1 MSHKIT
7 VLFFLIALGT
17 TFAVTYIDKN
27 TAEEAGPETAEE
39 KEAREAREAQLEGMQ
54 NMGGGGG
61 GGGGMGGGMGGGGGP
76 GVGPGGRVGVVG
88 AGSDPA
94 LPPAAPHARHRQQ
107 ALLPA
112 LRCARPHNPARIGQ
126 PKACQ
131 DCERKRPGYVFTRV
145 PRCVGCS
152 RRDGRVP
159 AEVQRGG
166 TI

>member
-61 GGGGMGGGMGGGGGP
+61 GGMGG
-76 GVGPGGRVGVVG
+76 
-88 AGSDPA
+88 
-94 LPPAAPHARHRQQ
+94 
-107 ALLPA
+107 
-112 LRCARPHNPARIGQ
+112 
-126 PKACQ
+126 
-131 DCERKRPGYVFTRV
+131 
-145 PRCVGCS
+145 
-152 RRDGRVP
+152 
-159 AEVQRGG
+159 
-166 TI
+166 

>member
-61 GGGGMGGGMGGGGGP
+61 GGGQGGGRPGGGGGQGGAQPNLPDP
-76 GVGPGGRVGVVG
+76 GPE
-88 AGSDPA
+88 A
-94 LPPAAPHARHRQQ
+94 
-107 ALLPA
+107 
-112 LRCARPHNPARIGQ
+112 
-126 PKACQ
+126 
-131 DCERKRPGYVFTRV
+131 ER
-145 PRCVGCS
+145 
-152 RRDGRVP
+152 
-159 AEVQRGG
+159 E
-166 TI
+166 